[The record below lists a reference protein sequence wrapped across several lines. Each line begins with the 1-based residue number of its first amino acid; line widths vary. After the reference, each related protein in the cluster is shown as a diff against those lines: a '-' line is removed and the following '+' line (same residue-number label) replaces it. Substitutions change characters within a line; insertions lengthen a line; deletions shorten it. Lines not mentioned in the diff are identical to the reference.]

1 VRSISWLGGLA
12 ASLRSAIV
20 AGNGEPRMTRKQI
33 IVVALIVLAASAFSA
48 IVGYR
53 GGLRRSAASGPSAG
67 TLPGGE
73 AEGCAPVADVASLL
87 GKSGCV
93 TGRVLRVYT
102 SRAGNTFLDFC
113 PDYRTCP
120 FTSVVFDSDRSK
132 FGDLGTL
139 AGRQVEIRGAV
150 VAYEARAEI
159 IIHDPKQIRVLP

>member
-1 VRSISWLGGLA
+1 
-12 ASLRSAIV
+12 
-20 AGNGEPRMTRKQI
+20 MTRKQI
-33 IVVALIVLAASAFSA
+33 IVVALLVLAASAFSA

-73 AEGCAPVADVASLL
+73 AEGCAPVADAASLL

-93 TGRVLRVYT
+93 TGRVLRVFT

-120 FTSVVFDSDRSK
+120 FTSVVFDSDRTK
-132 FGDLGTL
+132 FGDLGAL

-150 VAYEARAEI
+150 VAYEGRAEI